1 MRLIY
6 SGNFV
11 AKLVFARRI
20 FPALGNANEFSLL
33 SLNGKIVMSK
43 TAYHITLKG
52 YVGGYDFDRSTVD
65 KELAKNEGKQVNV
78 LIDSL
83 GGSLATG
90 LSISAAFK
98 NHGNVNVHFVGLNA
112 SAATIASLGAAH
124 ISIDAGAMYLVHK
137 CSMAFFEWGS
147 LNSDQFATLI
157 ADFEKIKADLDKL
170 DLNVAQIYAKKCR
183 KPTADL
189 LALMKVGGWLTAK
202 EALDWGFVDEIT
214 DLDDEPAPKLTDA
227 LASAMA
233 SEGMPIPNIPLAET
247 DREGLFGKF
256 LTAIASLFRSP
267 SNSISTAMI
276 KTYTFLSAIL
286 ADNPLTVN
294 DGKAAIT
301 AAQLDCIEDA
311 LADKDRLCNEQKKTI
326 EERDATI
333 TDLQAK
339 LAAKPAASTTA
350 VVEDGKPGG
359 DAPKNDVEQF
369 VDTYN
374 SARALYNGV

>member
-1 MRLIY
+1 
-6 SGNFV
+6 
-11 AKLVFARRI
+11 
-20 FPALGNANEFSLL
+20 
-33 SLNGKIVMSK
+33 MSK
-43 TAYHITLKG
+43 TAYNITLKG
-52 YVGGYDFDRSTVD
+52 YVGGYDFDRATVD

-157 ADFEKIKADLDKL
+157 ADCEKIKADLDKL

-233 SEGMPIPNIPLAET
+233 SEGMPILNIPLAET

-333 TDLQAK
+333 ADLQAK

-359 DAPKNDVEQF
+359 EPKPKNDVEQF

-374 SARALYNGV
+374 SAKALFAEV

>member
-1 MRLIY
+1 
-6 SGNFV
+6 
-11 AKLVFARRI
+11 
-20 FPALGNANEFSLL
+20 
-33 SLNGKIVMSK
+33 MSK
-43 TAYHITLKG
+43 TAYNISLKG

-65 KELAKNEGKQVNV
+65 RELAKNEGKQVNV

-124 ISIDAGAMYLVHK
+124 ISIDAGAMYLVHQ

-147 LNSDQFATLI
+147 LNSAQFATLI
-157 ADFEKIKADLDKL
+157 ADCEKIKADLDKL
-170 DLNVAQIYAKKCR
+170 DLNCAQLYAARCKR
-183 KPTADL
+183 KTEDL

-214 DLDDEPAPKLTDA
+214 DLADEPAPKLTDA

-233 SEGMPIPNIPLAET
+233 NAGMPIPNIPIAES
-247 DREGLFGKF
+247 DKESAFAKF
-256 LTAIASLFRSP
+256 IAALTSLFSAKAERQADNKP
-267 SNSISTAMI
+267 STNPITTEMI

-286 ADNPLTVN
+286 ADKPLTVK
-294 DGKAAIT
+294 DGAAT
-301 AAQLDCIEDA
+301 VTVAQLDAIEDA
-311 LADKDRLCNEQKKTI
+311 LAEKDRLCKEQKQTI
-326 EERDATI
+326 A
-333 TDLQAK
+333 DLQAK
-339 LAAKPAASTTA
+339 LDKQPAEPTKQ
-350 VVEDGKPGG
+350 VVEDRKPGG
-359 DAPKNDVEQF
+359 DPAPKNDVEQF

-374 SARALYNGV
+374 SARALYNEV

>member
-1 MRLIY
+1 M
-6 SGNFV
+6 
-11 AKLVFARRI
+11 
-20 FPALGNANEFSLL
+20 P
-33 SLNGKIVMSK
+33 K
-43 TAYHITLKG
+43 TTYNISLKG
-52 YVGGYDFDRSTVD
+52 YVGGYDFDRATVD

-137 CSMAFFEWGS
+137 CSMAFFEWSS

-157 ADFEKIKADLDKL
+157 ADCEKIKADLDKL

-183 KPTADL
+183 KPVADL

-233 SEGMPIPNIPLAET
+233 SEGMPIPNIPLADT

-256 LTAIASLFRSP
+256 LTAIASLFKP
-267 SNSISTAMI
+267 STNPITTAMI

-311 LADKDRLCNEQKKTI
+311 LAEKDRLCNEQKKTI

-333 TDLQAK
+333 ADLQAK

-350 VVEDGKPGG
+350 VVEDSKPGG

-374 SARALYNGV
+374 SARALYDEV

>member
-1 MRLIY
+1 M
-6 SGNFV
+6 
-11 AKLVFARRI
+11 
-20 FPALGNANEFSLL
+20 P
-33 SLNGKIVMSK
+33 K
-43 TAYHITLKG
+43 TAYHISLKG

-65 KELAKNEGKQVNV
+65 RELAKNEGKQVNV

-98 NHGNVNVHFVGLNA
+98 HHGNVNVHFVGLNA

-124 ISIDAGAMYLVHK
+124 ISIDAGAMYLVHQ

-157 ADFEKIKADLDKL
+157 ADCEKIKADLDKL
-170 DLNVAQIYAKKCR
+170 DLNCAQLYARKCR

-214 DLDDEPAPKLTDA
+214 DLADEPAPKLTDS

-233 SEGMPIPNIPLAET
+233 NAGIPIPHIPLAEP
-247 DREGLFGKF
+247 DKESAFAKF
-256 LTAIASLFRSP
+256 ISALTSFFRP
-267 SNSISTAMI
+267 NATVTNTLTTAMN
-276 KTYTFLSAIL
+276 KTYTFLCAVLGITALELTNNKASLSDEQLSAIENHL
-286 ADNPLTVN
+286 ADL
-294 DGKAAIT
+294 GKKVEAR
-301 AAQLDCIEDA
+301 D
-311 LADKDRLCNEQKKTI
+311 KTI
-326 EERDATI
+326 A
-333 TDLQAK
+333 DLQAK
-339 LAAKPAASTTA
+339 LAAKPAVESKQ
-350 VVEDGKPGG
+350 VVEDNKPGG
-359 DAPKNDVEQF
+359 GEPAPKNDVEAF

-374 SARALYNGV
+374 SARALFDEV

>member
-1 MRLIY
+1 MT
-6 SGNFV
+6 
-11 AKLVFARRI
+11 
-20 FPALGNANEFSLL
+20 
-33 SLNGKIVMSK
+33 K
-43 TAYHITLKG
+43 TAYNISLKG
-52 YVGGYDFDRSTVD
+52 YVGGYDFDRATVD

-157 ADFEKIKADLDKL
+157 ADCEKIKADLDKL

-214 DLDDEPAPKLTDA
+214 DLDDEPAPKMTDA

-233 SEGMPIPNIPLAET
+233 NAGMPIPNIPISEADKESAF
-247 DREGLFGKF
+247 DRF
-256 LTAIASLFRSP
+256 LTAITSLFKP
-267 SNSISTAMI
+267 STNPITTAMI

-286 ADNPLTVN
+286 ADKPLTVN
-294 DGKAAIT
+294 DGKAT
-301 AAQLDCIEDA
+301 VSTEQLDCIEDA
-311 LADKDRLCNEQKKTI
+311 LAEKDRLCNEQKKTI
-326 EERDATI
+326 EQRDATI
-333 TDLQAK
+333 ADLKAK
-339 LAAKPAASTTA
+339 LDAKPAASTTTI
-350 VVEDGKPGG
+350 VEDNKPGG
-359 DAPKNDVEQF
+359 GEPAPKNDVEAF

-374 SARALYNGV
+374 SARALFDEV

>member
-1 MRLIY
+1 
-6 SGNFV
+6 
-11 AKLVFARRI
+11 
-20 FPALGNANEFSLL
+20 
-33 SLNGKIVMSK
+33 MSK
-43 TAYHITLKG
+43 TTYNIQLKG
-52 YVGGYDFDRSTVD
+52 YVGGYDFDRATVD

-124 ISIDAGAMYLVHK
+124 ISIDAGAMYLVHQ

-157 ADFEKIKADLDKL
+157 ADCEKIKADLDKL
-170 DLNVAQIYAKKCR
+170 DLNCAQLYARKCR

-214 DLDDEPAPKLTDA
+214 DLADEPAPKLTDS

-233 SEGMPIPNIPLAET
+233 NAGIPIPHIPLAEP
-247 DREGLFGKF
+247 DKESAFAKF
-256 LTAIASLFRSP
+256 ISALTSFFRP
-267 SNSISTAMI
+267 NATVTNTLTTAMN
-276 KTYTFLSAIL
+276 KTYTFLCAVLGITALELTNNKASLSDEQLSAIENHL
-286 ADNPLTVN
+286 ADL
-294 DGKAAIT
+294 GKKV
-301 AAQLDCIEDA
+301 EDR
-311 LADKDRLCNEQKKTI
+311 DKTI
-326 EERDATI
+326 A
-333 TDLQAK
+333 DLQAK
-339 LAAKPAASTTA
+339 LAAKPAVESKQ
-350 VVEDGKPGG
+350 VVEDSKPGEQQH
-359 DAPKNDVEQF
+359 KNDVEQF

-374 SARALYNGV
+374 SARALFDEV

>member
-1 MRLIY
+1 
-6 SGNFV
+6 
-11 AKLVFARRI
+11 
-20 FPALGNANEFSLL
+20 
-33 SLNGKIVMSK
+33 MSK
-43 TAYHITLKG
+43 TAYHISLKG

-65 KELAKNEGKQVNV
+65 RELAKNEGKQVNV

-124 ISIDAGAMYLVHK
+124 ISIDAGAMYLVHQ

-147 LNSDQFATLI
+147 LNSAQFATLI
-157 ADFEKIKADLDKL
+157 ADCEKIKADLDKL
-170 DLNVAQIYAKKCR
+170 DLNCAQLYAARCKR
-183 KPTADL
+183 KPEDL

-214 DLDDEPAPKLTDA
+214 DLADEPAPKLTDA

-247 DREGLFGKF
+247 DRESLFGKF
-256 LTAIASLFRSP
+256 LTAIASLFKP
-267 SNSISTAMI
+267 STNPITTAMI

-286 ADNPLTVN
+286 ADKPLTVS
-294 DGKAAIT
+294 DGT
-301 AAQLDCIEDA
+301 ATVTVAQLDAIEDA
-311 LADKDRLCNEQKKTI
+311 LADKDKTVNEQKAALEAKDSEIKAKDQTI
-326 EERDATI
+326 A
-333 TDLQAK
+333 DLQAK
-339 LAAKPAASTTA
+339 LAQKPADNSKQI
-350 VVEDGKPGG
+350 VDNGSKGEP
-359 DAPKNDVEQF
+359 APKTEAESYCE
-369 VDTYN
+369 TIN
-374 SARALYNGV
+374 SARKLFNLV

>member
-1 MRLIY
+1 
-6 SGNFV
+6 
-11 AKLVFARRI
+11 
-20 FPALGNANEFSLL
+20 
-33 SLNGKIVMSK
+33 MSK
-43 TAYHITLKG
+43 TAYNITLKG

-65 KELAKNEGKQVNV
+65 RELAKNDGKQVNV

-90 LSISAAFK
+90 LSISAAFR

-157 ADFEKIKADLDKL
+157 ADCEKIKADLDKL
-170 DLNVAQIYAKKCR
+170 DLNCAQLYAARCKR
-183 KPTADL
+183 KPEDL
-189 LALMKVGGWLTAK
+189 LALMKVGGWLSAK

-214 DLDDEPAPKLTDA
+214 DLADEPAPKLTDA

-233 SEGMPIPNIPLAET
+233 SEGLPIPNIPIAEAEKDSAFSRFLAA
-247 DREGLFGKF
+247 
-256 LTAIASLFRSP
+256 LTSLFSAKAERQADNKP
-267 SNSISTAMI
+267 STNPITTAMI

-301 AAQLDCIEDA
+301 AAQLDAIEAA
-311 LADKDRLCNEQKKTI
+311 LSDKDRICNEQKQTIEDRDKTI
-326 EERDATI
+326 A
-333 TDLQAK
+333 DLQAK
-339 LAAKPAASTTA
+339 LAKQPAEPTRQ
-350 VVEDGKPGG
+350 VVEDSKPG
-359 DAPKNDVEQF
+359 DNAPKNDVEAF
-369 VDTYN
+369 VEAFN
-374 SARALYNGV
+374 SAKVLYNEV

>member
-1 MRLIY
+1 M
-6 SGNFV
+6 
-11 AKLVFARRI
+11 
-20 FPALGNANEFSLL
+20 P
-33 SLNGKIVMSK
+33 K
-43 TAYHITLKG
+43 TAYNISLKG
-52 YVGGYDFDRSTVD
+52 YVGGSDFDRNTVD
-65 KELAKNEGKQVNV
+65 RELAKNDGKQVNV

-157 ADFEKIKADLDKL
+157 ADCEKIKADLDKL
-170 DLNVAQIYAKKCR
+170 DLNCAQLYANRCKR
-183 KPTADL
+183 KTEDL

-214 DLDDEPAPKLTDA
+214 DLADEPAPKLTDS

-233 SEGMPIPNIPLAET
+233 NAGIPIPHIPLAEP
-247 DREGLFGKF
+247 DKESAFAKF
-256 LTAIASLFRSP
+256 ISALTSFFRP
-267 SNSISTAMI
+267 NATVTNTLTTAMN
-276 KTYTFLSAIL
+276 KTYTFLCAVLGITALELINNKASLSDEQLSAIENHL
-286 ADNPLTVN
+286 ADL
-294 DGKAAIT
+294 GKKV
-301 AAQLDCIEDA
+301 EDR
-311 LADKDRLCNEQKKTI
+311 DKTI
-326 EERDATI
+326 A
-333 TDLQAK
+333 DLQAK
-339 LAAKPAASTTA
+339 LAAKPAVESKQ
-350 VVEDGKPGG
+350 VVEDSKPGEQQ
-359 DAPKNDVEQF
+359 PKNDVEQF

-374 SARALYNGV
+374 SARALFDEV